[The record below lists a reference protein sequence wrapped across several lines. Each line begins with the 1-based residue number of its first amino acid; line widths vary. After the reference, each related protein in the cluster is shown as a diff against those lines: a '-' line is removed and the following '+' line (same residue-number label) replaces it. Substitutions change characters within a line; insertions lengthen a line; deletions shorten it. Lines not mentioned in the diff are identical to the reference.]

1 MVGDSFD
8 FTAKRVAGW
17 VERLAAKCH
26 AERPVNLL
34 DGSIAPD
41 EPLHREKSKQL
52 REQVMHKIEIGFGLN
67 CALPLLDL
75 RDACRLDQQRS
86 QRNGGAAE
94 QLAASGSSQL
104 DAEVAGVLELAKQS
118 GIFGLC
124 RCRFRRHQPL
134 MTANGFSLA
143 TRRVTPA
150 ASMTSTTSATSLY
163 AYGISSA
170 TPPR

>member
-41 EPLHREKSKQL
+41 EPLHREKNKQL

-67 CALPLLDL
+67 CDFAPLDL
-75 RDACRLDQQRS
+75 CDACPLNQERS
-86 QRNGGAAE
+86 QRNRRTAE
-94 QLAASGSSQL
+94 KLAASGSSQL

-118 GIFGLC
+118 GVLALRGS
-124 RCRFRRHQPL
+124 RSRRHQPL
-134 MTANGFSLA
+134 MTANGFSRA
-143 TRRVTPA
+143 TRRVMRA
-150 ASMTSTTSATSLY
+150 ASM
-163 AYGISSA
+163 
-170 TPPR
+170 